1 MRCPACGREYRAGT
15 VRCRKC
21 EVLLVESAPPTQ
33 PGASNAATP
42 FASAARGTSRDPASD
57 AARDSTRD
65 AKKNQR
71 APLLLWSGQDPVLF
85 SALTHEL
92 AGAAIPFYESAVHDP
107 AAGLFASFPL
117 RSEAVGGLEIRVAG
131 CDLVAAQ
138 EILASVVGTI
148 GTIVPTGP
156 SESGGEDES
165 VLEFANHGG
174 ASRNASDW
182 HAADATA
189 ELWNGADEAWAEYLI
204 DVLWENGVRARAI
217 HDLTG
222 ISRVL
227 VRPADY
233 ARAQQ
238 VLRLLEEA
246 TSLE

>member
-1 MRCPACGREYRAGT
+1 MKCPACGKEYRAGT

-21 EVLLVESAPPTQ
+21 EVLLVDSAPPA
-33 PGASNAATP
+33 PPRAATASAP
-42 FASAARGTSRDPASD
+42 FAIAARGSTSD
-57 AARDSTRD
+57 A
-65 AKKNQR
+65 KQNQR

-92 AGAAIPFYESAVHDP
+92 AGSAIPFYESAVHDP
-107 AAGLFASFPL
+107 AVGLFASFPL
-117 RSEAVGGLEIRVAG
+117 RSEAVGGFEIRVAG
-131 CDLVAAQ
+131 CDLSAAQ

-148 GTIVPTGP
+148 GTIVPGA
-156 SESGGEDES
+156 SESGAEADS
-165 VLEFANHGG
+165 VLEFPTGGG
-174 ASRNASDW
+174 AARGAADW

-189 ELWNGADEAWAEYLI
+189 ELWNGADEAWAGYLI

-217 HDLTG
+217 HDLPE

-246 TSLE
+246 TSPE

>member
-1 MRCPACGREYRAGT
+1 MKCPACGREYRAGT
-15 VRCRKC
+15 VRCREC
-21 EVLLVESAPPTQ
+21 EVLLVESAPPAQT
-33 PGASNAATP
+33 GGSNVSAP
-42 FASAARGTSRDPASD
+42 FASASRGSASD
-57 AARDSTRD
+57 AARD

-92 AGAAIPFYESAVHDP
+92 AGSAIPFYESAVHDP
-107 AAGLFASFPL
+107 AVGLFASFPL
-117 RSEAVGGLEIRVAG
+117 RSEAVGGFEIRVAG
-131 CDLVAAQ
+131 CDLEPAQ
-138 EILASVVGTI
+138 EILASVIGTI
-148 GTIVPTGP
+148 GTIAPAGA

-165 VLEFANHGG
+165 ILEFPSGG
-174 ASRNASDW
+174 ASRNAADW
-182 HAADATA
+182 LLADATA
-189 ELWNGADEAWAEYLI
+189 ELWNGADEAWAGYLI

-217 HDLTG
+217 HDLPE

-246 TSLE
+246 TSPE

>member
-1 MRCPACGREYRAGT
+1 MKCPACGREYRAGA

-21 EVLLVESAPPTQ
+21 EVLLVESAPPAQ
-33 PGASNAATP
+33 PGASNASAP
-42 FASAARGTSRDPASD
+42 FASAARNSPRDSASD

-65 AKKNQR
+65 AKQNQR

-92 AGAAIPFYESAVHDP
+92 AGSVIPFYESAVHDP

-117 RSEAVGGLEIRVAG
+117 RSEAVGGFEIRVAG
-131 CDLVAAQ
+131 CDLLAAQ

-148 GTIVPTGP
+148 GTIVPGRAN
-156 SESGGEDES
+156 ESGGEDES
-165 VLEFANHGG
+165 VLDFANGG
-174 ASRNASDW
+174 ASRHEAGW
-182 HAADATA
+182 QAADATA
-189 ELWNGADEAWAEYLI
+189 ELWNGADEAWANYLI
-204 DVLWENGVRARAI
+204 DVLWENGIRARAI
-217 HDLTG
+217 EDLAG

-227 VRPADY
+227 VRPADH

-246 TSLE
+246 TSPE